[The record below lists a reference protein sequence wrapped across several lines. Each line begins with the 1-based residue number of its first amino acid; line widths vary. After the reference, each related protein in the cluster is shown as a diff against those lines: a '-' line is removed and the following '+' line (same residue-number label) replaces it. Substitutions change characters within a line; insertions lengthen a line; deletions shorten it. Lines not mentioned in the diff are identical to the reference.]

1 MSTGER
7 DALLADAAAS
17 WPVARSRDLHRDGW
31 VVALRED
38 FVRRP
43 GHEDDEPFRRLVVEH
58 PGAVVVLALDEQERV
73 FCLRQYRHA
82 AGREFVEL
90 PAGLIDGVG
99 EDPLDV
105 ARRELR
111 EEGALQAAHWSH
123 LATTYASPGISS
135 EQVHY
140 YVATGL
146 SPADRGDFEL
156 EHEEAE
162 MVSFWAPLEQLRAA
176 VLDGRVADAPVAVAV
191 LMYDARRGD

>member
-1 MSTGER
+1 MGT
-7 DALLADAAAS
+7 DPLADTPTS
-17 WPVARSRDLHRDGW
+17 WPVSRSNDLHRDGW

-38 FVRRP
+38 FIHRP
-43 GHEDDEPFRRLVVEH
+43 GHEDHEPFRRLVVEH
-58 PGAVVVLALDEQERV
+58 PGAVVILAIDEQDRV
-73 FCLRQYRHA
+73 LCLRQYRHA
-82 AGREFVEL
+82 ARREFVEL
-90 PAGLIDGVG
+90 PAGLIDGED

-111 EEGALQAAHWSH
+111 EEASLQAEHWSH

-146 SPADRGDFEL
+146 SHADRGDFEL

-162 MVSFWAPLEQLRAA
+162 MVTFWAPFDELRAA
-176 VLDGRVADAPVAVAV
+176 VLDGRVTDSPVAVAV
-191 LMYDARRGD
+191 LMYDAKRRG